1 MFSFCKPISSKKR
14 FLPNRALNKQFS
26 FTLFDKAK
34 QIPAQEWDK
43 FADKKGLFLKR
54 DYLKIIEQSLFAKMQ
69 SRYVVVYCKGEP
81 CGIIYYQVIDFNAS
95 VFSNLIPENSLSK
108 HKTILKKYVDY
119 NQDEILMRLF
129 TCGNNLISGDFGFC
143 FDSKMKDAE
152 THSLLLEIT
161 EIIANED
168 KLKNTISA
176 IILKDFENPLK
187 PARLFKEE
195 NYSHCSVEANM
206 IVKIPNGIETL
217 EDYIQLFS
225 KKYRNRAKSV
235 FKKFS
240 GVSIKNLNAE
250 EVKNLDANIYNL
262 YEAIFNEAQFKLL
275 KLPLDYFSATKTFFD
290 KEFFI
295 KGLFLN
301 NQLVGFYSYFIF
313 SKEVVEAHYI
323 GLNYEFNQD
332 YCLYQNILYDL
343 ISIAIENKASV
354 LNLGRTAA
362 EIKTTVGAL
371 PQDLIC
377 YIKPQNTFSK
387 FIQKPLV
394 NLLQPA
400 DYIARNPFKEELTI
414 PNQI

>member
-14 FLPNRALNKQFS
+14 FLPNRAINKQFS
-26 FTLFDKAK
+26 FTLYDKAK
-34 QIPAQEWDK
+34 QITPKDWDK
-43 FADKKGLFLKR
+43 FAEKKGPFLNR
-54 DYLKIIEQSLFAKMQ
+54 TYLKIIEQSLFAKMQ
-69 SRYVVVYCKGEP
+69 SRYVVVYFEGEP

-95 VFSNLIPENSLSK
+95 VFSSLINEKSLST
-108 HKTILKKYVDY
+108 HKTILKKYVDA
-119 NQDEILMRLF
+119 NHEEVLMRLF
-129 TCGNNLISGDFGFC
+129 TCGNNLISGDYGFC
-143 FDSKMKDAE
+143 FDSKIKEADAH
-152 THSLLLEIT
+152 TLLLEIT
-161 EIIANED
+161 ELIAKED

-176 IILKDFENPLK
+176 ITLKDFESPLK
-187 PARLFKEE
+187 PAKLFKEE

-206 IVKIPNGIETL
+206 IVNIPSGIENI
-217 EDYIQLFS
+217 EGYIQLFS

-235 FKKFS
+235 FKKFR
-240 GVSIKNLNAE
+240 GVN
-250 EVKNLDANIYNL
+250 VKNLSVDEVLTLNSKLYAL

-275 KLPLDYFSATKTFFD
+275 KLPVDYFSATKANFD
-290 KEFFI
+290 NQFFI

-301 NQLVGFYSYFIF
+301 NELVGFYSYFLF

-343 ISIAIENKASV
+343 IGIAINNKASI

-394 NLLQPA
+394 NLLQPTE
-400 DYIARNPFKEELTI
+400 YIPRNPFKEETI
-414 PNQI
+414 SN